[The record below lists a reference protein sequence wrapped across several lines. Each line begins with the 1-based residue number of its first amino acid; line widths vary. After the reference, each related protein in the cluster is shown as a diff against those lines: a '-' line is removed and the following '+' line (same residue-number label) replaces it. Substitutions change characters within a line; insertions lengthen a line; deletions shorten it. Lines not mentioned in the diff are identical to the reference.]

1 MCGIFALLNN
11 NYEYTEVKEGTTYYT
26 PTKHI
31 KKDYQIDDI
40 KRYAQRLPNFE
51 MFKIAQC
58 LVEYKYL
65 KKGDKRFFCYIACDE
80 NTISSCFKKIIELI

>member
-40 KRYAQRLPNFE
+40 KTEF
-51 MFKIAQC
+51 M
-58 LVEYKYL
+58 
-65 KKGDKRFFCYIACDE
+65 KGVGRGPEDSKFV
-80 NTISSCFKKIIELI
+80 